1 MIRYRGGR
9 EEGRWNYEA
18 CGSLFFS
25 EVVLRAFGMVLGGSR
40 GLLCR
45 LVMGILKHLELPNR
59 AGLFG
64 VVPQLAPGTRMR
76 HLEYPPGSAMT

>member
-1 MIRYRGGR
+1 MIRYSG
-9 EEGRWNYEA
+9 WDYEA

-25 EVVLRAFGMVLGGSR
+25 EVVLRAFGMVLRGSR

-45 LVMGILKHLELPNR
+45 LVMGYSKHLELPNR
-59 AGLFG
+59 ASVFG
-64 VVPQLAPGTRMR
+64 VVPQLAPGTRLH

>member
-1 MIRYRGGR
+1 
-9 EEGRWNYEA
+9 
-18 CGSLFFS
+18 
-25 EVVLRAFGMVLGGSR
+25 MVLGGSR

-59 AGLFG
+59 ASLFG